1 MKTHPLIAIAVLT
14 FAASTSF
21 AEENS
26 EDGFTVT
33 LGAERSRGSLTGESF
48 IKSKVSPAFGLDYR
62 SGRFFAGTSQGVG
75 YEFFKTDTFSA
86 FAAAG
91 LGGGRKEVKA
101 SDKDANPRLIG
112 MGKIRSSG
120 VLSLGVSAEPFDG
133 LVNLQAVLLKPTR
146 SEQGFTAQ
154 FGAGIGFPVWGPV
167 SGSFE
172 VGATYADSKHMQ
184 TYYGVTAAQSAR
196 SGNAVFRPKA
206 GFSTSSV
213 TLGLNW
219 EIDKQWLVS
228 ASVGREQ
235 LMGEAKKTPLLL
247 NKNKNDTTTSVS
259 VSYRF

>member
-1 MKTHPLIAIAVLT
+1 MKTRSLMAIAILT
-14 FAASTSF
+14 FAASASF
-21 AEENS
+21 ADDKS

-33 LGAERSRGSLTGESF
+33 LGAERSRGSLTGESL
-48 IKSKVSPAFGLDYR
+48 IKSKVSPQYGLDYR
-62 SGRFFAGTSQGVG
+62 SGRFFAGTSQGIG
-75 YEFFKTDTFSA
+75 YEFFKTDTVSA
-86 FAAAG
+86 FAAFG
-91 LGGGRKEVKA
+91 PGGGRKEVKA
-101 SDKDANPRLIG
+101 GDKDANPRLIG
-112 MGKIRSSG
+112 MGKVQSGG
-120 VLSLGVSAEPFDG
+120 VLALGVGTEVLDG
-133 LVNLQAVLLKPTR
+133 LVNLQAALLKSTR
-146 SEQGFTAQ
+146 SDQGFTAQ
-154 FGAGIGFPVWGPV
+154 FGAGIGFPVWGPI

-172 VGATYADSKHMQ
+172 VGTTYADSKHMQ

-219 EIDKQWLVS
+219 EIDKQWLAS